1 MAKWHHPDSEYSE
14 ISKEYFEV
22 REAIIA
28 ALKVYMKD
36 ISTDYYPG
44 PNLGISEDDFDDAAE
59 GIMAKFDISPKKQST
74 I

>member
-36 ISTDYYPG
+36 MGTDYSG
-44 PNLGISEDDFDDAAE
+44 KNLGISEDDFDDAAE